1 MKLRIID
8 KGNGF
13 IVGEIKSEQQ
23 NTGFGISMMKE
34 RVHLLN
40 GQIDIRSEKDEGTEI
55 VVILPKEGVEENR

>member
-1 MKLRIID
+1 MT

-40 GQIDIRSEKDEGTEI
+40 GQIDIRSEKDEGQ
-55 VVILPKEGVEENR
+55 R